1 MLYFFSIYFS
11 LIVKQAIFAQAPISS
26 WNQYVLSKEG
36 KVSEGN
42 NRILTTDCHYC

>member
-26 WNQYVLSKEG
+26 
-36 KVSEGN
+36 
-42 NRILTTDCHYC
+42 